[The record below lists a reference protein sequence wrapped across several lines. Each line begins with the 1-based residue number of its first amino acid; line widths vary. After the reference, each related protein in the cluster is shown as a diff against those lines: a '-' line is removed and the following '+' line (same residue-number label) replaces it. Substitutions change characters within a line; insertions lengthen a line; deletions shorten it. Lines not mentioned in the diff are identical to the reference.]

1 MAYFGCCGSGNL
13 RESLRALAKETLLT
27 SWELIKIIVPV
38 VIITKIL
45 EEVGLIG
52 YLSYALDPVMGLLG
66 LPGELGL
73 VWATALATSLYGA
86 MAIFAGIAT
95 GLELSVGQVT
105 VLCSVMLVAHSLPV
119 EMSISK
125 KTGAA
130 FWPIVSLR
138 LLGSVVYGFI
148 LNALFLSFNIFQ
160 QPANF
165 LFKATSTDQTLPE
178 WALGQLE
185 NIGLI
190 VVVIF
195 LILLTVR
202 ILKIIGVIALLE
214 RLLEPVLPLFGMSK
228 RAAPM
233 TVVGMLL
240 GIGYGG
246 ALIIREAVS
255 GELHRKDIFFSM
267 AFLALC
273 HGLIEDT
280 LLMMSLGASLSGIL
294 FGRILFALVV
304 VFFMVHFITFCREAR
319 KG

>member
-1 MAYFGCCGSGNL
+1 MAYFDCCSLSTL
-13 RESLRALAKETLLT
+13 RESSKTLGKETWLT
-27 SWELIKIIVPV
+27 SWELIKIIIPV
-38 VIITKIL
+38 VNITKIL

-52 YLSYALDPVMGLLG
+52 YLSYAIDPVMGLLG

-95 GLELSVGQVT
+95 GLDLSVAQVT

-125 KTGAA
+125 KTGAS
-130 FWPIVSLR
+130 FWPIVLLR
-138 LLGSVVYGFI
+138 LLGSVVYGFL
-148 LNALFLSFNIFQ
+148 LNALFLFFNFLQ
-160 QPANF
+160 QPAIF
-165 LFKATSTDQTLPE
+165 FFTASSADQTLPE

-195 LILLTVR
+195 LILLAVR
-202 ILKIIGVIALLE
+202 FLKIIGIITLLE
-214 RLLEPVLPLFGMSK
+214 RVLEPVLPLFGMSK

-255 GELHRKDIFFSM
+255 GELSRKDIFFSM

-280 LLMMSLGASLSGIL
+280 LLMLSLGASLSGIL

-304 VFFMVHFITFCREAR
+304 IFLLVHLVSFCIKER
-319 KG
+319 G